1 MQRITPHPSLSHAR
15 ACTANGAAPLTA
27 VSWSSPADR
36 HIAEMSGHHYH
47 SLAQSV
53 SATTLAQL
61 LSKLAAKHTHLG
73 SAAADVAAPIA
84 RHILR
89 RL

>member
-1 MQRITPHPSLSHAR
+1 
-15 ACTANGAAPLTA
+15 
-27 VSWSSPADR
+27 
-36 HIAEMSGHHYH
+36 MSGHHYH